1 MTSTILRKTLLIA
14 ATAATLVGAPAMAA
28 GPTPP
33 QAKLPAATESREI
46 NFEDMNFGDS
56 GFAAYGPRRPDDHSG
71 RDIMVSDAYGNVTMG
86 PHATI
91 TKFPKGFRSVLHS
104 HTGDYYAVVIAGV
117 MANYRPGGEIKHL
130 GPGSYWFQK
139 GGEAHITQCFSE
151 NCTVVLVQDV
161 AFDAQILGKYEEPPA
176 K

>member
-1 MTSTILRKTLLIA
+1 MTNSILRNTLLAA
-14 ATAATLVGAPAMAA
+14 ATAASLIGAPAIAA

-33 QAKLPAATESREI
+33 GAKLPAASESREI
-46 NFEDMNFGDS
+46 NFEDMKFVDS
-56 GFAAYGPRRPDDHSG
+56 GFAPYGPRRPDDHSG
-71 RDIMVSDAYGNVTMG
+71 RDIMVSNAYGNVTMG

-104 HTGDYYAVVIAGV
+104 HTGDYYAVVITGV
-117 MANYRPGGEIKHL
+117 MSNYRPGQTPKHL

-139 GGEAHITQCFSE
+139 GGEAHITECFADD
-151 NCTVVLVQDV
+151 CTVVLVQDV